1 MKGVPLLPNAQLL
14 RLLHRHLRETRCL
27 HSQGVNSQAHQ
38 LRPSRPAAAARSLIM
53 LPQANLLPTRKFLSS
68 YAVTL
73 DLFTTA
79 RPKSILLTNLV
90 ATTDLEKMPATLR
103 SLLRKSQSRLVCPQ
117 QHQHQG
123 PGPDGWICPRT
134 LWLDLIPP
142 QPIQ

>member
-53 LPQANLLPTRKFLSS
+53 LPQANLLPTH
-68 YAVTL
+68 
-73 DLFTTA
+73 
-79 RPKSILLTNLV
+79 
-90 ATTDLEKMPATLR
+90 LEKMPATLR
-103 SLLRKSQSRLVCPQ
+103 LLLRKSQSRLVCPQ